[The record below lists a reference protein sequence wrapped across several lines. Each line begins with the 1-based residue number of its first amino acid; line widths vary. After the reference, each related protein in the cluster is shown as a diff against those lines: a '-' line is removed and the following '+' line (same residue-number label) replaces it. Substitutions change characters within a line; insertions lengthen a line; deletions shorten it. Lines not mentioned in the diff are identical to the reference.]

1 MITRLEMRG
10 EQFPILL
17 AGGMLKRKRLA
28 RRRSRAAAWPRSRR
42 AAIVRPLTE
51 EPALGAV
58 RLALAEAR
66 GGVRVPPYIDVS
78 IAPHPRGSVAA

>member
-1 MITRLEMRG
+1 VIARLDMRG

-17 AGGMLKRKRLA
+17 AGGVLRDSRWLADDVRARLIEVA
-28 RRRSRAAAWPRSRR
+28 PRSH
-42 AAIVRPLTE
+42 VTLLGQ

-66 GGVRVPPYIDVS
+66 GGVRVPPYIDS
-78 IAPHPRGSVAA
+78 LRPTSK